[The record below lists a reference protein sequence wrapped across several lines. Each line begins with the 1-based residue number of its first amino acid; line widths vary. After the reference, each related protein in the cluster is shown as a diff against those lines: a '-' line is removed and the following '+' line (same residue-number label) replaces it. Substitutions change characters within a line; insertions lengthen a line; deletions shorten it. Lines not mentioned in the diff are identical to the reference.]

1 MDTQKKNTKAIV
13 ANICFIIV
21 ALGLAILQIG
31 YLTIGKKYH
40 FEYVI
45 DSVYYLVNQL
55 LLLVI
60 LLLGLRLCKKRRVKL
75 MISTILIVLTIINL
89 VFLFHTG
96 LENKCMVEF
105 SKDFKHQLVL
115 KQNRKTG
122 EVTIYKNVI
131 LLFAR
136 PKEQFNATVTENI
149 KTQWITND
157 TCTLTYQDTKGKLH
171 QYVATYGD
179 RGDGISYYYV
189 AAVIEGSWTR
199 TTQNSSGMYIKKD
212 TQGITIRQ
220 DGTEEKYEFSEC
232 TQYGTIALVLS
243 KNDIP
248 KWTIVL
254 NKDANLDE
262 ETGLVQQ
269 GGTILLCEVSM
280 EPTAAL
286 EFYRISK

>member
-1 MDTQKKNTKAIV
+1 MDTQKKNKKSIV
-13 ANICFIIV
+13 ANICFILI

-40 FEYVI
+40 FEYVM
-45 DSVYYLVNQL
+45 DSMYYLVNQW

-60 LLLGLRLCKKRRVKL
+60 LVLGLRLTKKKRVKL
-75 MISTILIVLTIINL
+75 LISGILMILTIVNL

-96 LENKCMVEF
+96 LENKCIVEF

-122 EVTIYKNVI
+122 EVKIYKNAM

-136 PKEQFNATVTENI
+136 PKEQFNATVTEDI

-189 AAVIEGSWTR
+189 AAVIEGRWTR
-199 TTQNSSGMYIKKD
+199 ATQNSSGMYIKKD
-212 TQGITIRQ
+212 TQGITITQ
-220 DGTEEKYEFSEC
+220 DGREERYEFSDC
-232 TQYGTIALVLS
+232 TQYGTIALVLT
-243 KNDIP
+243 KNEIA

-262 ETGLVQQ
+262 KTGLVQQ

-280 EPTAAL
+280 EATAPL
-286 EFYRISK
+286 EFYCISK